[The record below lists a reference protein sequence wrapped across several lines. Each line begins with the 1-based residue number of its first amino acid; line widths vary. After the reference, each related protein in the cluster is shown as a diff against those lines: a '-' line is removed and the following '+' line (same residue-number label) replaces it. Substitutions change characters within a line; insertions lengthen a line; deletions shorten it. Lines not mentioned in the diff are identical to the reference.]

1 MKGKNG
7 MKNLNKNI
15 KLSLVLLL
23 FTMLALTP
31 AANAA
36 QISTDQED
44 YGPDEI
50 VYITGT
56 GFNIN
61 SVITVTIV
69 GPEEWGTDQFDSLSF
84 PWWVYWSF
92 TEPDRFDIG
101 YLKVKCLGEFTVT
114 ATDGTNTATTTF
126 TDGNTYVNGTVKD
139 SSDNPISSAT
149 VSCTTPNGTFTDT
162 TDASGNYSIHVT
174 FPGGSTYSIT
184 VTASKTGYTSNSI
197 SFTATNNTTYNG
209 KDIILAEEEV
219 IDIEVTADSGQTKIV
234 GDPDPAS
241 FTYGVTGSLESG
253 DSFIGALTR
262 DSGETVGAY
271 PIRQGT
277 LDIDNSGSGKT
288 YNLTFVSADFTITD
302 APTPIDI
309 EVTANSGQTKTFGDL
324 DPTSFTYH
332 ISSGALEAGDDFTG
346 ALTRVSGE
354 AVGPYA
360 ILQGT
365 LGIDNSVSGKT
376 YNLTFVSANFTI
388 TALDIVITPDSGQH
402 KVYGETDPTL
412 TYTYN
417 PALIGSDVITG
428 ALDRVAGEDVGTYNI
443 TLGTLTAG
451 SNYNLILYVPLVTF
465 EITPLEITVTPDS
478 GQGKVYGDPDPT
490 LTYDWSPELID
501 DDDFSGELGRD
512 PGEDVGIY
520 EITQG
525 TLALSSNYTLTF
537 TDGIQFEITPLEI
550 TVTPDSD
557 QSKFFGNAD
566 PTLTYTY
573 SPELIDDDDFSGE
586 LGRDPGE
593 DVGFYDITQG
603 TLALSSN
610 YILTFISGI
619 QFEIKPAVTSLV
631 LTVNPQIL
639 VAGTSINLS
648 ATLSCPDSPSV
659 VGGKTIAFTLDI
671 DPFTGVPGTYSL
683 GTAITNGS
691 GVANLTIPTAGWLGD
706 VYEITATYAG
716 DDNIVGSEDFAT
728 ITVLDPGAAAT
739 GGGFIADNGRTN
751 FGFTVK
757 MVEGTTNTYKGR
769 FVIVNNG
776 KWRMKGTLDTYGTL
790 DGTGYASG
798 SGTLYQWTYDGV
810 LEIWYWDEVASDVDI
825 MLTFTDTY
833 NGSGTGNTKKT
844 VVLDTFGIQIDYS
857 SVDFDASNP
866 NTDPLSLKGGNI
878 DIKSANN
885 TTDGDP
891 ATPPPTG
898 KGKNK

>member
-1 MKGKNG
+1 
-7 MKNLNKNI
+7 
-15 KLSLVLLL
+15 
-23 FTMLALTP
+23 
-31 AANAA
+31 
-36 QISTDQED
+36 
-44 YGPDEI
+44 
-50 VYITGT
+50 
-56 GFNIN
+56 
-61 SVITVTIV
+61 
-69 GPEEWGTDQFDSLSF
+69 
-84 PWWVYWSF
+84 
-92 TEPDRFDIG
+92 
-101 YLKVKCLGEFTVT
+101 
-114 ATDGTNTATTTF
+114 
-126 TDGNTYVNGTVKD
+126 
-139 SSDNPISSAT
+139 
-149 VSCTTPNGTFTDT
+149 
-162 TDASGNYSIHVT
+162 
-174 FPGGSTYSIT
+174 

-197 SFTATNNTTYNG
+197 SFTASNNITYNG
-209 KDIILAEEEV
+209 KDIILAEEEA

-234 GDPDPAS
+234 GDPDPTT
-241 FTYGVTGSLESG
+241 FTYHISSGSLESG
-253 DSFIGALTR
+253 DSFTGALTR
-262 DSGETVGAY
+262 ATGEAVGPYA
-271 PIRQGT
+271 ILQGT

-288 YNLTFVSADFTITD
+288 YNLTFVSDDFIITA

-354 AVGPYA
+354 AVGSYA
-360 ILQGT
+360 IQKGT
-365 LGIDNSVSGKT
+365 LAIDNSGSGKT

-402 KVYGETDPTL
+402 KVYGETDPVL

-443 TLGTLTAG
+443 NLGTLTAG

-490 LTYDWSPELID
+490 LTYDWSPELIGT
-501 DDDFSGELGRD
+501 DDFSGALGRET
-512 PGEDVGIY
+512 GEDVGIY

-557 QSKFFGNAD
+557 QSKFFGNTD
-566 PTLTYTY
+566 PTLTYNY
-573 SPELIDDDDFSGE
+573 SPELIGSDDFSGE

-603 TLALSSN
+603 DLALNSN
-610 YILTFISGI
+610 YILTFISGV

-671 DPFTGVPGTYSL
+671 DPTTGVPGTYSL
-683 GTAITNGS
+683 GTAVTNGS

-716 DDNIVGSEDFAT
+716 NSNIVGSEDFAT

-739 GGGFIADNGRTN
+739 GGGFITDNGRTN

-798 SGTLYQWTYDGV
+798 FGTLYQWTYDGV
-810 LEIWYWDEVASDVDI
+810 LEIWYWNEVASDVDI